1 MQMPSSS
8 SQLIWPLGVF
18 GQSSSVTQVGTQ
30 ISSSRGLSWQT
41 QPRESGW
48 QASTQSSSVSQGV
61 GSGGPPSGPVGR
73 VEVEVDEVLLL
84 EDVPVVD
91 VDEVGEDDV
100 VPGLLLVVE
109 DVVLVVAAESPLSEL
124 LGEQP
129 PAIIQRR
136 RTKPVKVRF
145 MGFLG

>member
-8 SQLIWPLGVF
+8 SQLIWPSGVF

-30 ISSSRGLSWQT
+30 ISSSRGVSWQT
-41 QPRESGW
+41 QPRESGG

-61 GSGGPPSGPVGR
+61 RSGGPPSGPVGR
-73 VEVEVDEVLLL
+73 VGVDEVLLV

-91 VDEVGEDDV
+91 VDEVGEDEV

-109 DVVLVVAAESPLSEL
+109 DVVLVVAAESPLSVAF
-124 LGEQP
+124 GEQP
-129 PAIIQRR
+129 TAIIQRR
-136 RTKPVKVRF
+136 RERPVKVRF